1 MKKNYEA
8 PTFDVITYS
17 LQEAIAAN
25 CTVPKYINSG
35 SASSCKEDP
44 RFEGF
49 DFGKGEDCSIWID
62 GYCYFT
68 STTNVVS
75 TS

>member
-8 PTFDVITYS
+8 PTFNVITYS

-35 SASSCKEDP
+35 SASSCDEDS
-44 RFEGF
+44 RFESF
-49 DFGKGEDCSIWID
+49 NFGKDEECSIWIE

-68 STTNVVS
+68 STSNIVS

>member
-1 MKKNYEA
+1 MKKNYKA

-25 CTVPKYINSG
+25 CDVKKYPTFTNG
-35 SASSCKEDP
+35 DDNCMDP
-44 RFEGF
+44 RFTGF
-49 DFGKGEDCSIWID
+49 DFGTGESCNAPID

-68 STTNVVS
+68 STSNIVS

>member
-1 MKKNYEA
+1 MKKNYKA
-8 PTFDVITYS
+8 PTFNVITYS

-25 CTVPKYINSG
+25 CTVPYYINSG
-35 SASSCKEDP
+35 SASNCDIDP

-49 DFGKGEDCSIWID
+49 DFGTGEECNIRFE

-68 STTNVVS
+68 STSNIVS

>member
-35 SASSCKEDP
+35 SASSCDKDP
-44 RFEGF
+44 RFNGF
-49 DFGKGEDCSIWID
+49 DFGTGESCDYPID

-68 STTNVVS
+68 STSNIVS

>member
-1 MKKNYEA
+1 MKKNYKA

-25 CTVPKYINSG
+25 CDVKKYPTFTNG
-35 SASSCKEDP
+35 DDNCMDP
-44 RFEGF
+44 RFTGF
-49 DFGKGEDCSIWID
+49 DFGTTPID

-68 STTNVVS
+68 STSNIVS

>member
-35 SASSCKEDP
+35 SASSCDEDP
-44 RFEGF
+44 HFEGF
-49 DFGKGEDCSIWID
+49 DFGTGESCNTPID

>member
-8 PTFDVITYS
+8 PTFNVITYS

-49 DFGKGEDCSIWID
+49 DFGTGESCDYPIV

-68 STTNVVS
+68 STSNIVS